1 MCTKKGVI
9 IMDHDKYVKALC
21 KLVLLIEYHFGH
33 HGIALALI
41 LSSTIPR
48 QKRFIF
54 KIQLF
59 PGTRVDE
66 IFNRASDIGM
76 ALGLPLFQPFRD
88 KTGIY
93 LAVSKNRVTG
103 NSLSNMLA
111 SPFFNDSGMQLPLA
125 IGYDLK
131 GEMVFA
137 DLVEMPHALY
147 VGATNS
153 GKSVGLMCLL
163 FSLLYMLAPDKV
175 NFLIF
180 DIGANSMDTFSD
192 IPHLS
197 HPIVKDTETGVY
209 VIEALAAEM
218 ERRISLAEA
227 ELRELP
233 EIVCVMDEFVSFIE
247 SIRDKDQ
254 RKDATE
260 GLNNLLRRGRKAKI
274 HMVLATQDPTLKTMQ
289 VDISNITSRMAFK
302 CAKFQA
308 SIAGINCGGAEKLP
322 GRGAML
328 YLSNDNQTPRY
339 VQGAYVSPQE
349 AADWVNQIMANDF
362 ALSHKFVIPE
372 FAPSD
377 ILPSAQNDST
387 VLLRNNSANKELAR
401 IAFWTLQ
408 QETVS
413 ANKIAVQFR
422 MGNRADAILDRLQEM
437 GIVSEKFSKQPRN
450 VLPKSYEDI
459 PQDVIDFLIRNGV
472 SQEDIASVFNCEP
485 EPEPESQT
493 DPPF

>member
-1 MCTKKGVI
+1 MCAKEVVI
-9 IMDHDKYVKALC
+9 IMDRDKYVKALC
-21 KLVLLIEYHFGH
+21 KLVLLIEYHFRH

-41 LSSTIPR
+41 FSSTIPR

-131 GEMVFA
+131 GEMVFS
-137 DLVEMPHALY
+137 DLAKMPHALY

-153 GKSVGLMCLL
+153 GKSVGLMCLV
-163 FSLLYMLAPDKV
+163 FSLLCVLAPDKV

-180 DIGANSMDTFSD
+180 DIGANSMDTFPD
-192 IPHLS
+192 IPYLS
-197 HPIVKDTETGVY
+197 HPIVKDTETGIY

-233 EIVCVMDEFVSFIE
+233 AIVCVMDEFVSFIE
-247 SIRDKDQ
+247 NIRDKDQ

-260 GLNNLLRRGRKAKI
+260 GLNNLLRRGRKANI

-289 VDISNITSRMAFK
+289 VDIGNITSRMAFK

-308 SIAGINCGGAEKLP
+308 SIAAINCGGAEKLP

-328 YLSNDNQTPRY
+328 YLSNDSQTPGY

-349 AADWVNQIMANDF
+349 AADWIDQILAHDF
-362 ALSHKFVIPE
+362 DLSQKFVIPE
-372 FAPSD
+372 FDPSD
-377 ILPSAQNDST
+377 VLPSAQNGSAA
-387 VLLRNNSANKELAR
+387 LPHNNGTNKELAR

-413 ANKIAVQFR
+413 ANKIAAQFR

-437 GIVSEKFSKQPRN
+437 GIISEKFAKQPRS
-450 VLPKSYEDI
+450 VLPKSVEDI
-459 PQDVIDFLIRNGV
+459 SPSVIEFLTRNGI
-472 SQEDIASVFNCEP
+472 SQEDMASIFERKP
-485 EPEPESQT
+485 EPEN
-493 DPPF
+493 